1 MYIAT
6 CYNVSMDKSQ
16 KIEKIALYARV
27 STLLGQDPE
36 NQLIH
41 LRQMAQGR
49 GFEIVGEFV
58 DKGISGAK
66 ERRPALDE
74 MMKQARLGRFQHVGV
89 TALDRLG
96 RSTKH
101 MLLMMEE
108 FRHLNISMISIREGI
123 EMSSPIGQLIMTVIS
138 SIAQLERS
146 LISERIKNA
155 LAAKKMAAAATG
167 SGWRC
172 GRVPVVS
179 PDIEKQILDLRRE
192 AQSIRQIA
200 KRLGIGKS
208 TVQRVLKE
216 LSHEPTK
223 NSTSAS
229 EVKVDS
235 DADKKGVPK
244 TSD

>member
-1 MYIAT
+1 MYFM
-6 CYNVSMDKSQ
+6 NQNK
-16 KIEKIALYARV
+16 KLEKIALYARV

-41 LRQMAQGR
+41 LRQLANAK
-49 GFEIVGEFV
+49 GFQIVGEFV

-74 MMKQARLGRFQHVGV
+74 MMKQARMRKFNHVGV

-108 FRHLNISMISIREGI
+108 FRHLNISMISMREGI
-123 EMSSPIGQLIMTVIS
+123 EMNSPIGQLIMTVIS

-155 LAAKKMAAAATG
+155 LAAKKMAAAVTG

-172 GRVPVVS
+172 GRLPAVNN
-179 PDIEKQILDLRRE
+179 ETANQIFKLRHE
-192 AQSIRQIA
+192 GLSIRQIA
-200 KRLGIGKS
+200 KQLEIGKS
-208 TVQRVLKE
+208 TVQRAIKE
-216 LSHEPTK
+216 LSQEPTK
-223 NSTSAS
+223 ITSAVS
-229 EVKVDS
+229 EVKSSLNDEDS
-235 DADKKGVPK
+235 
-244 TSD
+244 

>member
-1 MYIAT
+1 
-6 CYNVSMDKSQ
+6 MDKSH
-16 KIEKIALYARV
+16 KPEKIALYARV

-49 GFEIVGEFV
+49 GFEVVGEFV

-74 MMKQARLGRFQHVGV
+74 MLKQAKQGKFQHIGV

-108 FRHLNISMISIREGI
+108 FRHLHVSLISMREGI
-123 EMSSPIGQLIMTVIS
+123 EMNSPIGQLIMTVIS

-155 LAAKKMAAAATG
+155 LAAKKIAAAATG
-167 SGWRC
+167 NGWRC
-172 GRVPVVS
+172 GRVPVIGEE
-179 PDIEKQILDLRRE
+179 IEKQIVDLRRE
-192 AQSIRQIA
+192 SYSIRQIA
-200 KRLGIGKS
+200 KKLEIGKS

-216 LSHEPTK
+216 LSQEPTK
-223 NSTSAS
+223 IEASAS
-229 EVKVDS
+229 EVKTEGNVE
-235 DADKKGVPK
+235 KKDFP
-244 TSD
+244 

>member
-1 MYIAT
+1 MYF
-6 CYNVSMDKSQ
+6 MDNGQ
-16 KIEKIALYARV
+16 KTEKIALYARV

-49 GFEIVGEFV
+49 GFEVVGEFV

-74 MMKQARLGRFQHVGV
+74 MLKLAKQGMFNHVGV

-108 FRHLNISMISIREGI
+108 FKHLNISLISMREGI

-167 SGWRC
+167 NGWRC
-172 GRVPVVS
+172 GRVPVIS
-179 PDIEKQILDLRRE
+179 EEIEKQIVDLRRE
-192 AQSIRQIA
+192 AYSIRQIA
-200 KRLGIGKS
+200 KKLEIGKS

-216 LSHEPTK
+216 LSQEPTK
-223 NSTSAS
+223 IEASAS
-229 EVKVDS
+229 EVKTDD
-235 DADKKGVPK
+235 DAEK
-244 TSD
+244 

>member
-6 CYNVSMDKSQ
+6 CYNVFMDKSR
-16 KIEKIALYARV
+16 KVEKIALYARV

-41 LRQMAQGR
+41 LRQMANAR

-74 MMKQARLGRFQHVGV
+74 MIRSAKQGKFQHIGI

-101 MLLMMEE
+101 MLMMMEE
-108 FRHLNISMISIREGI
+108 FRHLNVSLISLREGI
-123 EMSSPIGQLIMTVIS
+123 EMNSPIGQLIMTVIS

-155 LAAKKMAAAATG
+155 LAAKKIAAIATG
-167 SGWRC
+167 SGWRA
-172 GRVPVVS
+172 GRIPVVN
-179 PDIEKQILDLRRE
+179 PDIKKQIVDLRRQ
-192 AQSIRQIA
+192 AFSIRQIA
-200 KRLGIGKS
+200 KKLEIGKS

-216 LSHEPTK
+216 LSQELTK
-223 NSTSAS
+223 NQVSAS
-229 EVKVDS
+229 EVKSALV
-235 DADKKGVPK
+235 AEKKEVPK
-244 TSD
+244 PTV

>member
-1 MYIAT
+1 
-6 CYNVSMDKSQ
+6 MDQSHNARQ
-16 KIEKIALYARV
+16 KIALYARV

-41 LRQMAQGR
+41 LRQLALAR
-49 GFEIVGEFV
+49 GFQVVGEFV

-74 MMKQARLGRFQHVGV
+74 MMKQARMGKFNHVGV

-108 FRHLNISMISIREGI
+108 FRHMNISLISMREGI
-123 EMSSPIGQLIMTVIS
+123 EMNSPIGQLIMTVIS

-155 LAAKKMAAAATG
+155 LAAKKMAAHATG

-172 GRVPVVS
+172 GRLPVIS
-179 PDIEKQILDLRRE
+179 KEIEVQAHELRRNGL
-192 AQSIRQIA
+192 SIRQIA
-200 KRLGIGKS
+200 KKLEIGKS
-208 TVQRVLKE
+208 TVQRIVKE
-216 LSHEPTK
+216 MSQEPIE
-223 NSTSAS
+223 NATSVP
-229 EVKVDS
+229 EVKPNS
-235 DADKKGVPK
+235 NDAD
-244 TSD
+244 S